1 MPSNAID
8 WIDFIVGGL
17 LGFYLP
23 VWQRQRDYDCF
34 GKFQL
39 VGSIISGLYSY
50 FNEELS
56 INWFSILMEIYNAT
70 FRIYSIYEIVNT
82 CTAQLDDYAKDLN
95 YIEVLAN
102 GDGSV

>member
-1 MPSNAID
+1 
-8 WIDFIVGGL
+8 
-17 LGFYLP
+17 
-23 VWQRQRDYDCF
+23 
-34 GKFQL
+34 
-39 VGSIISGLYSY
+39 
-50 FNEELS
+50 
-56 INWFSILMEIYNAT
+56 MEIYNAT